1 MRVAGGLGS
10 AAASQAPTF
19 CGPRAMRWSPPE
31 LLDTEKY
38 ESKRSGP
45 TKESDIYS
53 MSMTI
58 YEVSFL
64 QYKSGRSIEVVLGPD
79 GQAPVSR
86 AQ

>member
-1 MRVAGGLGS
+1 MRVADGLSTPG
-10 AAASQAPTF
+10 
-19 CGPRAMRWSPPE
+19 GPRAMRWSPPE
-31 LLDTEKY
+31 LLGTERS
-38 ESKRSGP
+38 EPKRSGP

-64 QYKSGRSIEVVLGPD
+64 QYKSGQSIEVVLGSY